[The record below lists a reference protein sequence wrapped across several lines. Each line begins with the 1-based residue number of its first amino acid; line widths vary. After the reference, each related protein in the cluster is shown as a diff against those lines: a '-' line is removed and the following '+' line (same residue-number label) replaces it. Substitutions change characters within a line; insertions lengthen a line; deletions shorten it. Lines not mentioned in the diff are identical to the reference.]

1 MCKRLNEN
9 NYKGLVVLKSTVE
22 PGTTGNLSAKYP
34 NMDFA
39 HNPEFLTART
49 SYQDFTEQPHV
60 VLGRTEKCDPEK
72 FQRLVDFYKFY
83 WPNSKYSICFAW
95 ESEMMK
101 AGCNSFYA
109 YKIAYFDLLY
119 LLSKKHAE
127 EKGGDADKM
136 YQKVLQMMLKNEW
149 INPMHTQ
156 VPGPDGRLGFG
167 GACFPKDINAFN
179 QHVKRMGL
187 PNASLQGVVDLN
199 LTLRDDIP
207 Y

>member
-1 MCKRLNEN
+1 
-9 NYKGLVVLKSTVE
+9 
-22 PGTTGNLSAKYP
+22 
-34 NMDFA
+34 
-39 HNPEFLTART
+39 
-49 SYQDFTEQPHV
+49 
-60 VLGRTEKCDPEK
+60 
-72 FQRLVDFYKFY
+72 
-83 WPNSKYSICFAW
+83 
-95 ESEMMK
+95 MMK
-101 AGCNSFYA
+101 AGCNGFYA

-119 LLSKKHAE
+119 LLAKQHAE
-127 EKGGDADKM
+127 QSGGDVDKV

-167 GACFPKDINAFN
+167 GACFPKDINALN

-187 PNASLQGVVDLN
+187 PNDSLEGVVKLN